1 MSATDTS
8 EIDGRGA
15 AEKLNQGL
23 PLENRELSA
32 LSALFTRGEGSYFAH
47 LKFGIETGRI
57 RPEEIV
63 KNVRKKTA
71 ESFQF
76 MYLMGYLLRNGLD
89 PNYYFEGPYRIRVHM
104 AVFLNTIMGGG
115 SDGYRKYLMD
125 LLMEAGSNFQLP
137 AYTGAREDKNQTV
150 EQVIGIGNRIPDS
163 EEIDTEKYNAIP
175 YKLQWKGI
183 KNIILD
189 RVMSED
195 PTGFVTRESRPDL
208 GLAICFFAI
217 SGSSAV
223 NILQNC
229 RNRCLFLNSY
239 GGLRIGV
246 YMAINSQNY
255 EFFKTVIDKGCDCN
269 YFEMCELIARHNMAG
284 EDKILKDEY
293 SRMILYAIKTGS
305 PIDKYQLG
313 ALSLNASAALID
325 DIRES
330 YRIPEWKKLCRK
342 GTVREINPIN
352 KRLRQIALELNI
364 DFSLPP
370 GLICDKLEKISN
382 MDRVEFMEQFVKRQ
396 EERMTKTLA
405 EAGDLVDQ
413 EELERIRCD
422 PKTLLVNNPYSYN
435 DARMAFY
442 KAEGGELWCFTSDM
456 FESLITT
463 KKNPYTKA
471 ALPDM
476 FVETIKTQLNLLEL
490 LDVKKERDN
499 VSVKETLKRVFDD
512 EPEISNSKSLDIYNR
527 AVNQASVLANKSES
541 DFRSGSTSTRI
552 KKFLE
557 IGLKYFS
564 DCNYTIRP
572 YEFVPTGVK
581 IEDTEIPKSVI
592 YKVFDE
598 AKYKSYFGKTTF
610 GEFAMIILAHH
621 TVDMSKRL
629 AESVIK
635 EQGTSKNFSDYS
647 KNYSNI
653 NDLVKQQLFPLK

>member
-1 MSATDTS
+1 MSSTDTS
-8 EIDGRGA
+8 EIDGVGA

-32 LSALFTRGEGSYFAH
+32 LSALFTLQNGGYFAH

-63 KNVRKKTA
+63 KNVKKRTA

-76 MYLMGYLLRNGLD
+76 MYLMGYLLRKDLD
-89 PNYYFEGPYRIRVHM
+89 PNYYFEGPYKIRVHL
-104 AVFLNTIMGGG
+104 AVFLNTVMGGG
-115 SDGYRKYLMD
+115 SDGYRKYLLD

-150 EQVIGIGNRIPDS
+150 EQVIGIGTRIPDS
-163 EEIDTEKYNAIP
+163 EEIDTEKYNSIP
-175 YKLQWKGI
+175 YKMQWSGL

-195 PTGFVTRESRPDL
+195 PTGFVTGRKDSNL
-208 GLAICFFAI
+208 GLAICFIAI
-217 SGSSAV
+217 SSSSSL

-229 RNRCLFLNSY
+229 RNRCLFLNEY
-239 GGLRIGV
+239 GSLRVGV
-246 YMAINSQNY
+246 YLAINSQNY

-269 YFEMCELIARHNMAG
+269 YLEMCELIARHNEAG
-284 EDKILKDEY
+284 EDKILKEEY

-342 GTVREINPIN
+342 GTVRDINPIN

-382 MDRVEFMEQFVKRQ
+382 MDRVEFMEQFIKRQ
-396 EERMTKTLA
+396 EERITKTLA
-405 EAGDLVDQ
+405 DAGDLVNQ

-442 KAEGGELWCFTSDM
+442 KQEGGELWCFTSDM
-456 FESLITT
+456 FESLITS
-463 KKNPYTKA
+463 KKNPYTKMD
-471 ALPDM
+471 LPDM
-476 FVETIKTQLNLLEL
+476 FVETLKTQLNLLEL

-527 AVNQASVLANKSES
+527 AVNQASVLAKKSES
-541 DFRSGSTSTRI
+541 DFRSGRISDRI
-552 KKFLE
+552 KKFLS
-557 IGLKYFS
+557 ISFKYFS
-564 DCNYTIRP
+564 DCNYTIYP
-572 YEFVPTGVK
+572 YEFIGMKKK
-581 IEDTEIPKSVI
+581 ITDTNIQKSVLYNI
-592 YKVFDE
+592 FSE
-598 AKYKSYFGKTTF
+598 AKYNKYFGKSKS
-610 GEFAMIILAHH
+610 GEFAMIILAYHI
-621 TVDMSKRL
+621 VDMSKRL
-629 AESVIK
+629 SESTRR
-635 EQGTSKNFSDYS
+635 EQGKSNNFSSYS
-647 KNYSNI
+647 GNYSDI
-653 NDLVKQQLFPLK
+653 NQLISAEVFS